1 MSNPCPC
8 GSQQSADACCDP
20 ILSGN
25 QEALTALQLMRSRY
39 VAFTRAD
46 GDYLMRSHS
55 LKTRPVREKKN
66 MEQWARSV
74 SWIGLTIVGTQA
86 GQAGD
91 QTGYVEFKASYLEDG
106 KLQQIH
112 EKSLFRR
119 ENGHWVYVSG
129 VHFS

>member
-1 MSNPCPC
+1 
-8 GSQQSADACCDP
+8 
-20 ILSGN
+20 
-25 QEALTALQLMRSRY
+25 MRSRY

-46 GDYLMRSHS
+46 GDYLMRSQS
-55 LKTRPVREKKN
+55 LKTRPVGEKKN
-66 MEQWARSV
+66 IEQWAKSV

-91 QTGYVEFKASYLEDG
+91 QTGYVEFRASYLEDG
-106 KLQQIH
+106 KLKQIH